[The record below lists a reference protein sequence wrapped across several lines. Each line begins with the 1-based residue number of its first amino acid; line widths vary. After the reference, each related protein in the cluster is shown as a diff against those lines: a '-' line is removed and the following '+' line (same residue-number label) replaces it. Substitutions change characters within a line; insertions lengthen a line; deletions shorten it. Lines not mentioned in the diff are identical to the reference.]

1 MKKML
6 HERARDFEKRS
17 WDGVFGSIGKD
28 ADAPIIL
35 DRKSAANL
43 ANEVEHEYS
52 PYPRYC
58 TGEPIAY
65 EDLSEYG
72 TIIGFVTYLG
82 GMDKDD
88 VGLLTKEN
96 GIVNIPKHE
105 LLAPLIK
112 VRDRDGA
119 FFFVGERV
127 FDKDGESLIVVDP
140 VSADTGFPYIV
151 CCRDRCGEKS
161 NYDPTELTHY
171 KPHRDCDG
179 RPTRLGDKMWDIRL
193 GVKDNPFWGR
203 RLTVVEVTEAN
214 IVVAPSLGSGATL
227 SAPAYYFSHEQ
238 PHFDSQGIRCKRGD
252 IVFGLGREQH
262 RYKVLSE
269 ELDVEKC
276 EPYNHGR
283 FTLPC
288 LDLTEGDE
296 SVCFLD
302 PNMVS
307 HTEPG
312 SYEELQGMLR
322 EESPKGD
329 EDSYEKLRD
338 EMNAVNGPIGTITV
352 GKWAD
357 RLTSLMERDM

>member
-1 MKKML
+1 MKKL
-6 HERARDFEKRS
+6 IHERLRDYVGAS
-17 WDGVFGSIGKD
+17 WDGVYEALGIKQ
-28 ADAPIIL
+28 DAPIIL
-35 DRKSAANL
+35 GRDTAATI
-43 ANEVEHEYS
+43 ANEVEKYYDPKPRDTEGNPVHEGMEVEGGVV
-52 PYPRYC
+52 C
-58 TGEPIAY
+58 TWRI
-65 EDLSEYG
+65 YG
-72 TIIGFVTYLG
+72 
-82 GMDKDD
+82 
-88 VGLLTKEN
+88 N
-96 GIVNIPKHE
+96 GIWA
-105 LLAPLIK
+105 LFDSSFRLIQSGGC
-112 VRDRDGA
+112 D
-119 FFFVGERV
+119 
-127 FDKDGESLIVVDP
+127 DP
-140 VSADTGFPYIV
+140 
-151 CCRDRCGEKS
+151 
-161 NYDPTELTHY
+161 
-171 KPHRDCDG
+171 
-179 RPTRLGDKMWDIRL
+179 IRL
-193 GVKDNPFWGR
+193 PAPMALDANGMPTKKGDRVWDLTPETRDNPFWNGE
-203 RLTVVEVTEAN
+203 LWVVDITKDN
-214 IVVAPSLGSGATL
+214 IVVAPSPGSGATL
-227 SAPAYYFSHEQ
+227 SAPSRCFSHTRPQ
-238 PHFDSQGIRCKRGD
+238 YDRNGVLCKPGD
-252 IVFGLGREQH
+252 TVFGLGREQH

-312 SYEELQGMLR
+312 SYEELQGMLC